1 VKMREDMVLH
11 KKTFMKN
18 LSGGV
23 VASLSYVIILLCTC
37 LYFWSVI
44 TNLSLL
50 FNKCKLCIRF
60 RISLSPMFCNVCK
73 TGEMFL
79 ER

>member
-23 VASLSYVIILLCTC
+23 FASLSYVIILLCTR

-44 TNLSLL
+44 NNLSLL
-50 FNKCKLCIRF
+50 FNRCKF
-60 RISLSPMFCNVCK
+60 M
-73 TGEMFL
+73 
-79 ER
+79 

>member
-23 VASLSYVIILLCTC
+23 FASLSYVIILLHSFIFLVC
-37 LYFWSVI
+37 
-44 TNLSLL
+44 
-50 FNKCKLCIRF
+50 NKQLDLTF
-60 RISLSPMFCNVCK
+60 
-73 TGEMFL
+73 
-79 ER
+79 

>member
-23 VASLSYVIILLCTC
+23 FTSLGIVIILLCTR

-44 TNLSLL
+44 NNLSLL
-50 FNKCKLCIRF
+50 FK
-60 RISLSPMFCNVCK
+60 
-73 TGEMFL
+73 
-79 ER
+79 